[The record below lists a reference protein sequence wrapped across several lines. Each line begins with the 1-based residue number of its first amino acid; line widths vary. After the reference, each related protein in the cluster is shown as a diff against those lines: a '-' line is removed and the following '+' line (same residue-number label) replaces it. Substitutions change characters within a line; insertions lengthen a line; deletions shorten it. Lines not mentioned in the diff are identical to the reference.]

1 MINAISS
8 GARAVFLMGAHT
20 NFAIFLMTCPHLK
33 KNVEH
38 IYAMGGSVR
47 PYCLKNDGSD
57 NSRECSDIGHLY
69 PQDSSPYAEFNI
81 FSDPFAAYEVLHSGI
96 PFTLIPLDA
105 TNTVP
110 VTLSIMRYSQNHEGE
125 NEFAEMQ
132 YMNITAVT
140 LNLNQPYGALGGS
153 NPLITGIQ
161 CQSLMYTRCS
171 NGNARSLLPSERKR
185 KMSDNANRTG
195 WLDER
200 RYRDGNVSVLVAVK
214 GKANQDEG
222 STDHSIRECKLSD
235 SGVYIVRH
243 KCNAYDNSKENVF
256 TVRSNGYEEF
266 NMFLNPSATR
276 VVFTSSMNITLVPL
290 QMQGRVCSF
299 YAIFIKIYATTQTS
313 CVCPRFNFET
323 LAITT

>member
-110 VTLSIMRYSQNHEGE
+110 NHEGE

-235 SGVYIVRH
+235 SDARKSLLLLRNFYQDICHNSDFLCLPEVQFRDFGDYNMSIVVSSHGYIFGRDPW
-243 KCNAYDNSKENVF
+243 CS
-256 TVRSNGYEEF
+256 
-266 NMFLNPSATR
+266 
-276 VVFTSSMNITLVPL
+276 TL
-290 QMQGRVCSF
+290 GRKFAS
-299 YAIFIKIYATTQTS
+299 
-313 CVCPRFNFET
+313 
-323 LAITT
+323 